1 MRLETGDDTG
11 PLEGGTALVTG
22 GGMRIG
28 EAIVR
33 ELHGAGMRVWI
44 HYYRSREAA
53 LALAR
58 ELEARRPGST
68 ATVAGDL
75 ADPGVPERII
85 TTLAGEGLDLLVNN
99 ASLFRPA
106 PLEAIDLAEW
116 EAVMG
121 VNLRAPLLL
130 ARAAAPLLRQRGGCI
145 VNLTDVHA
153 ARPLKDYPLY
163 STSKAALEMLTRAL
177 ARELAPEVRVNAVAP
192 GAILWPP
199 EMPEAL
205 RRTIL
210 GRIPLQRTGD
220 PADIAQAVRYLAGA
234 PYVTGQVLR
243 VDGGR
248 SL

>member
-1 MRLETGDDTG
+1 
-11 PLEGGTALVTG
+11 
-22 GGMRIG
+22 MRIG

-44 HYYRSREAA
+44 HYHRSREAA

-58 ELEARRPGST
+58 ELEERRPGSS

-75 ADPGVPERII
+75 ADPRVPERII
-85 TTLAGEGLDLLVNN
+85 ATLAGEGLDLLVNN

-121 VNLRAPLLL
+121 VNLRAPLML

-153 ARPLKDYPLY
+153 DRPLKDYPLY

-210 GRIPLQRTGD
+210 GRIPLQRAGD

-248 SL
+248 SLMG